1 MSLMGL
7 CAIQAG
13 VMVAGLDTGSLRLG
27 GAQGIHGFAGCT
39 QDIARLVA
47 VAYGVSSPAFS
58 RDLRVCLLST
68 CSMAARQNAQASDVV
83 SST

>member
-27 GAQGIHGFAGCT
+27 GALGIHGFAGCT

-47 VAYGVSSPAFS
+47 VAYGVSFHAAPSSKRAGLDTGS
-58 RDLRVCLLST
+58 RDRPVHT
-68 CSMAARQNAQASDVV
+68 G
-83 SST
+83 SSEGFTW